1 MFMGTLPNI
10 FQSAH
15 AARNEGADR
24 AVASSI
30 RKHEPRGPGA
40 IGVGQTGRVLP
51 GDPPVPTHVSLNV
64 TGFWGHLQLGFGLL
78 PHQTHQLRSPV
89 LQSAMTDSS
98 SNQPSENPK
107 AKEEPVA
114 EAQNGEAS
122 DTDIDTIEA
131 ELAAGARAFAFKN
144 YAIATECFSKACE
157 KLTTHHP
164 QNHSAIIDAHL
175 SYGKALLR
183 NAITL
188 GSLSGGLNAHNPAA
202 TEPEDTP
209 SEVAGNV
216 PSSSKVGASAASAS
230 KPSQPAAKGI
240 KGNPQIHFS
249 GDSSDEEGDEGEEG
263 DEEIDQ
269 AEEPVTVE
277 DELENAFQVLE
288 FARQS
293 ILSQIDSS
301 KDQPEQVEKLQN
313 KLIDVYDLIA
323 QVHQEGEQFEQ
334 AVESYK
340 SSLEIKK
347 SRTDITAG
355 AIAET
360 HLMIA
365 LALELIPDEGESMKQ
380 AIGHVDEAIE
390 LMRAQLAKLNQQSEG
405 QTEGK
410 GKGKSTGSSGEAE
423 QDAGAADK
431 LKLDIEE
438 TQSLIAE
445 LEAKREELK
454 TVPQAPAMSD
464 ADKALQVYLAAVNNN
479 PSTTNGKAAINDLTN
494 LVKKRARPVDS
505 SSDPQPNTSSSSS
518 AIPTIT
524 TTIPPPETPSKKLK
538 TSDQTADL

>member
-1 MFMGTLPNI
+1 MFRSKPRVRSRPPDAGLGHTLDGP
-10 FQSAH
+10 FQNSTKQ
-15 AARNEGADR
+15 
-24 AVASSI
+24 S
-30 RKHEPRGPGA
+30 
-40 IGVGQTGRVLP
+40 QTMS
-51 GDPPVPTHVSLNV
+51 DSL
-64 TGFWGHLQLGFGLL
+64 
-78 PHQTHQLRSPV
+78 
-89 LQSAMTDSS
+89 
-98 SNQPSENPK
+98 SNQPSEDPK
-107 AKEEPVA
+107 GKQEQVAAAQSEEA
-114 EAQNGEAS
+114 N

-164 QNHSAIIDAHL
+164 ENHTAIIDAHL

-202 TEPEDTP
+202 AATEPGDAAP
-209 SEVAGNV
+209 EVTESAA
-216 PSSSKVGASAASAS
+216 SSSKGTANQAGAASSS
-230 KPSQPAAKGI
+230 KPSQPVAKGN

-249 GDSSDEEGDEGEEG
+249 GDSSDEDDDEGAGEDG

-293 ILSQIDSS
+293 ILSQVDSS
-301 KDQPEQVEKLQN
+301 KDQPEQAEKLQN

-334 AVESYK
+334 AVESYQ
-340 SSLEIKK
+340 SSLEVKK
-347 SRTDITAG
+347 SRTDVTAG

-390 LMRAQLAKLNQQSEG
+390 LMKAQLAKLTEQAGG
-405 QTEGK
+405 QTEEGGK
-410 GKGKSTGSSGEAE
+410 EKPTESSEGTK
-423 QDAGAADK
+423 QDVGPANK
-431 LKLDIEE
+431 LKSEIEE
-438 TQSLIAE
+438 TQSLIGE

-454 TVPQAPAMSD
+454 TVPQAPAMTE
-464 ADKALQVYLAAVNNN
+464 ADKALQAYLAAVNNN
-479 PSTTNGKAAINDLTN
+479 PSTANGKAAINDLTS

-518 AIPTIT
+518 ALPST
-524 TTIPPPETPSKKLK
+524 TDTNLPPETPSKKIK
-538 TSDQTADL
+538 TSD